1 MGFRLSDF
9 DRLFLK
15 QIEKNYDIV
24 SISFNQKNFFF
35 KISIEDS
42 LLVVNKVILIQIS
55 IHVNKWYHRYR

>member
-24 SISFNQKNFFF
+24 SISFNQEYFFF
-35 KISIEDS
+35 
-42 LLVVNKVILIQIS
+42 
-55 IHVNKWYHRYR
+55 